1 MERIGAVIETNG
13 DEHSY
18 AIPFGATVLV
28 RNYKSGQISFVM
40 GGAGGPVEGE
50 YQYNDGE
57 RWVKVSPK
65 KSGGKF
71 KNIPER

>member
-1 MERIGAVIETNG
+1 MEQIGAVIGTNG

-18 AIPFGATVLV
+18 AIPSGATVLV
-28 RNYKSGQISFVM
+28 RNHKSGQISFEI
-40 GGAGGPVEGE
+40 GGAGGSVDSE